1 MAYFKA
7 SKNNTL
13 GDIPSFSQATDEEIT
28 KALEYHRRGLIDLT
42 KYWAVGDE
50 RPIHLNAMEAL
61 SPLTDT
67 HVAQDNALV
76 ILDNRELFNLSD
88 SEGGGKNIFIIGL
101 KYSLLE
107 KGTPGGISGSESN
120 TTFWKDTIRRTWCDE
135 VFREALPTEVKKWFK
150 KFKYKSNYSNDYT
163 FFIESENYFVLPFWE
178 DTTNCTTSSIA
189 YYDKNR
195 IPFTYYTNSNYNL
208 PISLIDGT
216 TNISFWCP
224 TSIFNNRKQTINYH
238 YRNRIG
244 GGSTNNDNTYYLA
257 LYGVV

>member
-101 KYSLLE
+101 K
-107 KGTPGGISGSESN
+107 N
-120 TTFWKDTIRRTWCDE
+120 
-135 VFREALPTEVKKWFK
+135 
-150 KFKYKSNYSNDYT
+150 
-163 FFIESENYFVLPFWE
+163 
-178 DTTNCTTSSIA
+178 
-189 YYDKNR
+189 
-195 IPFTYYTNSNYNL
+195 
-208 PISLIDGT
+208 SLIFLSGNPDVL
-216 TNISFWCP
+216 F
-224 TSIFNNRKQTINYH
+224 
-238 YRNRIG
+238 
-244 GGSTNNDNTYYLA
+244 
-257 LYGVV
+257 